1 MGRGNPLIKRMNSD
15 AHKNHTP
22 AYSGGGQA
30 LATDPQQLNDLYNAP
45 SATAADTQRATMNDV
60 VVKCLILLG
69 LVVAG
74 GAVGWVIPAVGMIGA
89 LAGFVL
95 AMVVIFKKKTSPGL
109 IMAYAVCQ
117 GLALGAI
124 SRMFETMFSGIV
136 LMAIVSTLI
145 VFVGMLALY
154 AKAGMRIGGK
164 VAAILGIGMIAYLAF
179 IIGNLIFGAFTGG
192 SMRDVEVFG
201 IPLGIIIGLV
211 AVVMAALCLVMDFQ
225 EIDGALRAGVPE
237 KESWRLAFGLMV
249 TLIWLYVEIL
259 RLLSYFMSDD

>member
-15 AHKNHTP
+15 AHQNHMS
-22 AYSGGGQA
+22 ASSGGQA
-30 LATDPQQLNDLYNAP
+30 LATDPRQLNDLYNAP
-45 SATAADTQRATMNDV
+45 SATAAETQRATMNDV

-69 LVVAG
+69 LVVVG
-74 GAVGWVIPAVGMIGA
+74 GAVGWVVPAVGMIGA
-89 LAGFVL
+89 LAGFAL
-95 AMVVIFKKKTSPGL
+95 ALVVIFKKKTSPGL

-117 GLALGAI
+117 GLFLGAI
-124 SRMFETMFSGIV
+124 SGLFEAMFDGIV
-136 LMAIVSTLI
+136 LTAIISTLI

-154 AKAGMRIGGK
+154 AKAGVRIRGK
-164 VAAILGIGMIAYLAF
+164 VAAMVGIGLIAYMAF
-179 IIGNLIFGAFTGG
+179 VIGNLIFGAFTGS
-192 SMRDVEVFG
+192 SMRDVQVMG

-211 AVVMAALCLVMDFQ
+211 VVVLAALCLVMDFQ